1 LARVDI
7 DERGDYQPDYM
18 PHGSARHAASH
29 EGKTHSV
36 AVIGVPQRDKG
47 HKALCPLSQ
56 MSRSVKAGEAIVGT
70 NNWLAKIIV
79 ITMISEEKV
88 GTLGARGTE
97 EAKS

>member
-1 LARVDI
+1 
-7 DERGDYQPDYM
+7 
-18 PHGSARHAASH
+18 
-29 EGKTHSV
+29 
-36 AVIGVPQRDKG
+36 
-47 HKALCPLSQ
+47 